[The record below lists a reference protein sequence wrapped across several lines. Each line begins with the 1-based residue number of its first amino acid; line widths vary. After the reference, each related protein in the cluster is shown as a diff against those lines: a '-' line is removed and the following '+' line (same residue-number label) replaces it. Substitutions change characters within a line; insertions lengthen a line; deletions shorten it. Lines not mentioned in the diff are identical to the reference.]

1 MANKIIGKTDT
12 SGALSVGVSVVSNSS
27 RPILLVG
34 TGVNETKEVIFT
46 VNGTT
51 DVTTHFGADSPFVEA
66 VKILIRNG
74 VNYIRGICVGA
85 SGEGNPY
92 ESESAAYEAA
102 LDKSMLLDEDAM
114 CIILDKSDTT
124 IYTGLSAH
132 LTKAEGE
139 DLFRYAIVGVPAAT
153 TTIEG
158 AKAIATGINHDRIF
172 VAFPNAV
179 DANGATVDGV
189 LTAAGVAA
197 AICTETNDPALP
209 VSGVSVNGFGG
220 ISKKLLAS
228 EQDELAKAGVV
239 ALYPESGVPT
249 IYRMVTTAQAS
260 GGSDSIWHDA
270 TTRFIAD
277 NVLASVIA
285 KLRAN
290 YKRTK
295 NVTRILNSIKTDV
308 ITVLEEKEGLEIIQ
322 EFDRATV
329 SVVRDPNDI
338 YGALVDYEFKV
349 VTPLYT
355 ITITQHMKV

>member
-34 TGVNETKEVIFT
+34 TGVDETKEVIFD

-51 DVTTHFGADSPFVEA
+51 DVITHFGASSPFIEA

-74 VNYIRGICVGA
+74 VNYIHGICVGA
-85 SGEGNPY
+85 SGSSKPY
-92 ESESAAYEAA
+92 ETESDAYEAA

-114 CIILDKSDTT
+114 CIILDKSDAT
-124 IYTGLSAH
+124 IYTGLKAH

-139 DLFRYAIVGVPAAT
+139 DLFRYAVVGVPAAT

-209 VSGVSVNGFGG
+209 VSGVAVNGFGG
-220 ISKKLLAS
+220 VSKKLLAS

-260 GGSDSIWHDA
+260 SGTDSIWHDA

-308 ITVLEEKEGLEIIQ
+308 ITVLEEKEGLEIIK

-329 SVVRDPNDI
+329 SVTNDPNDI

>member
-12 SGALSVGVSVVSNSS
+12 SGALSVGTSVVSNSS

-34 TGVNETKEVIFT
+34 TGVDETKEVIFNI
-46 VNGTT
+46 NGTT
-51 DVTTHFGADSPFVEA
+51 DVITHFGAESPFVEA

-74 VNYIRGICVGA
+74 VNYIHGICVGA
-85 SGEGNPY
+85 SGSSKPY
-92 ESESAAYEAA
+92 ETEPAAYEAA
-102 LDKSMLLDEDAM
+102 LDKSMLLDDDAM
-114 CIILDKSDTT
+114 CIILDKSDST
-124 IYTGLSAH
+124 IYPALSTH
-132 LTKAEGE
+132 LAKAEGE
-139 DLFRYAIVGVPAAT
+139 DLFRYAVVGVPAAT

-158 AKAIATGINHDRIF
+158 AKAIATSINNNRIF

-209 VSGVSVNGFGG
+209 MSGVAVNGFGG
-220 ISKKLLAS
+220 VSKKLLAS

-239 ALYPESGVPT
+239 ALHSESGVPI
-249 IYRMVTTAQAS
+249 IYRMVTTAQAA
-260 GGSDSIWHDA
+260 GSIDSIWHDA

-277 NVLASVIA
+277 NVLASVLA

-322 EFDRATV
+322 EFDKATV
-329 SVVRDPNDI
+329 SVIRDPNDI

>member
-34 TGVNETKEVIFT
+34 TGVDETKEVIFA

-74 VNYIRGICVGA
+74 VNYIHGICVGA

-92 ESESAAYEAA
+92 ETESAAYEAA
-102 LDKSMLLDEDAM
+102 LDKSMLDEDVM

-124 IYTGLSAH
+124 IYTDLSAH
-132 LTKAEGE
+132 LIRAESE

-158 AKAIATGINHDRIF
+158 AKAIATSINHDRIF

-209 VSGVSVNGFGG
+209 VSGVAINGFGG

-228 EQDELAKAGVV
+228 EQDELAKAGIV

-249 IYRMVTTAQAS
+249 IYRMVTTAQTS

-285 KLRAN
+285 KLRVN

-322 EFDRATV
+322 GFDKATV
-329 SVVRDPNDI
+329 SVVKDPDDI

>member
-1 MANKIIGKTDT
+1 MANKIIGRTDT
-12 SGALSVGVSVVSNSS
+12 SGAMSVGVSTVSNSS

-34 TGVNETKEVIFT
+34 TGVDEIKEVIFA

-51 DVTTHFGADSPFVEA
+51 DATTHFGADSPFVET

-74 VNYIRGICVGA
+74 VNVIHGICVGA
-85 SGEGNPY
+85 SGESNPY
-92 ESESAAYEAA
+92 ETESAAYEAA

-114 CIILDKSDTT
+114 CIILDKSDAT

-132 LTKAEGE
+132 LTKAEAE
-139 DLFRYAIVGVPAAT
+139 DLFRYAVVGVPAAT
-153 TTIEG
+153 TTIDG
-158 AKAIATGINHDRIF
+158 AKAIATSINHDRVF

-179 DANGATVDGV
+179 DANGVTVDGV

-209 VSGVSVNGFGG
+209 VSGVAVNGFGG

-249 IYRMVTTAQAS
+249 IYRMVTTAQAT
-260 GGSDSIWHDA
+260 GGTDSIWHDA

-329 SVVRDPNDI
+329 SVVRDPDDI

>member
-1 MANKIIGKTDT
+1 MANSIIGKTDT
-12 SGALSVGVSVVSNSS
+12 SGAMSVGVSVVSNSS

-34 TGVNETKEVIFT
+34 AGVDETKEVIFT
-46 VNGTT
+46 INGTT
-51 DVTTHFGADSPFVEA
+51 DVITHFGSSSPFVEA

-74 VNYIRGICVGA
+74 VNYIYGICVGA
-85 SGEGNPY
+85 SGDSSPY
-92 ESESAAYEAA
+92 KTESAAYGAA
-102 LDKSMLLDEDAM
+102 LDKSMLLDDGAM

-124 IYTGLSAH
+124 IYTALSAH
-132 LTKAEGE
+132 LTKAENE
-139 DLFRYAIVGVPAAT
+139 DLFRYAVVGVPAAT

-158 AKAIATGINHDRIF
+158 AETIATGINHNRIF

-179 DANGATVDGV
+179 DANGVIVDGV

-209 VSGVSVNGFGG
+209 VNGVAINGFGG
-220 ISKKLLAS
+220 VSKRLLAS
-228 EQDELAKAGVV
+228 EQDELADAGVV
-239 ALYPESGVPT
+239 ALYPEAGVPT
-249 IYRMVTTAQAS
+249 IYRMVTTAQANS
-260 GGSDSIWHDA
+260 GTHSIWHDA

-277 NVLASVIA
+277 NVLASVLA

-322 EFDRATV
+322 DFDRSTV
-329 SVVRDPNDI
+329 SVIRDPSDI

>member
-34 TGVNETKEVIFT
+34 TGVDETKEVIFAI
-46 VNGTT
+46 NGTA
-51 DVTTHFGADSPFVEA
+51 DVITHFGAGSPFVEA

-74 VNYIRGICVGA
+74 VNYIHGICVGA
-85 SGEGNPY
+85 SGSSNPY
-92 ESESAAYEAA
+92 ETEAAAYEAA
-102 LDKSMLLDEDAM
+102 LDKSMLLDEGAM
-114 CIILDKSDTT
+114 CIILDKSDAT
-124 IYTGLSAH
+124 IYTGLGAH

-139 DLFRYAIVGVPAAT
+139 DMFRYAIVGVPAAT

-158 AKAIATGINHDRIF
+158 AKAIATGINHNRIF

-179 DANGATVDGV
+179 DANGVTVDGV
-189 LTAAGVAA
+189 LTAAGIAA

-209 VSGVSVNGFGG
+209 VSGVAVNGFGG
-220 ISKKLLAS
+220 VSKKLLAS

-239 ALYPESGVPT
+239 ALYPEAGVPT
-249 IYRMVTTAQAS
+249 IYRMVTTAQGTS
-260 GGSDSIWHDA
+260 STDSIWHDA

-277 NVLASVIA
+277 NVLTSVIT

-295 NVTRILNSIKTDV
+295 NVARILNSIKTDV

-322 EFDRATV
+322 DFDRATV
-329 SVVRDPNDI
+329 SVVRDPEDI

>member
-74 VNYIRGICVGA
+74 VNYIHGICVGA

>member
-12 SGALSVGVSVVSNSS
+12 SGGLSVGVSVVSNSS

-34 TGVNETKEVIFT
+34 TGVDETKEVIFT
-46 VNGTT
+46 VNGTA
-51 DVTTHFGADSPFVEA
+51 DAITHFGAESPFVEA

-74 VNYIRGICVGA
+74 VNYIHGICVGA
-85 SGEGNPY
+85 SGSSNPY
-92 ESESAAYEAA
+92 ETESDAYEAA
-102 LDKSMLLDEDAM
+102 LDKSMLLDEGAT
-114 CIILDKSDTT
+114 CIILDKSDAT
-124 IYTGLSAH
+124 IYTGLKAH
-132 LTKAEGE
+132 LTKADGE
-139 DLFRYAIVGVPAAT
+139 DMFRYAVVGVPAAT

-179 DANGATVDGV
+179 DANGTTVDGV

-209 VSGVSVNGFGG
+209 VSGVAINGFGG
-220 ISKKLLAS
+220 VSQKLLAD
-228 EQDELAKAGVV
+228 EQDELAKAGIV
-239 ALYPESGVPT
+239 ALYPDAGVPT
-249 IYRMVTTAQAS
+249 IYRMVTTAQATS
-260 GGSDSIWHDA
+260 GTDSIWHDA

-277 NVLASVIA
+277 DVLASVIA

-295 NVTRILNSIKTDV
+295 NVTRILSSIKTDV

-322 EFDRATV
+322 GFDRATV
-329 SVVRDPNDI
+329 SVVRDPDDI

-349 VTPLYT
+349 ITPLYT